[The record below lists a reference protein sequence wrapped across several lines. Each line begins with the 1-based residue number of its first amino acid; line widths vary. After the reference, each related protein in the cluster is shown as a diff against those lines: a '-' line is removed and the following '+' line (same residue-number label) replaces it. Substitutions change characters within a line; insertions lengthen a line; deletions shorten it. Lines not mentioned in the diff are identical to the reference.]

1 MGKYGATN
9 CRIPR
14 LVFVLAGL
22 AIGMAAGAGN
32 LHAQEDSACPY
43 AEVVL
48 PDGSLRLAEYT
59 FDNGKRDLALLRYRQ
74 GDALPRILAR
84 VSHKSRE
91 TSGCAYRQLA
101 LAKGGSWGWH
111 MLWSMADGTGL
122 YYARMDGDAWVSSP
136 PKKLVTT
143 PVDEFEWQID
153 SERLSVRSRAE
164 ATEGWQLRT
173 SEDEGRSW
181 D

>member
-9 CRIPR
+9 CRIPW
-14 LVFVLAGL
+14 LVFGLAGV
-22 AIGMAAGAGN
+22 AIWMAAGAGN
-32 LHAQEDSACPY
+32 LRAQEDSACPY

-48 PDGSLRLAEYT
+48 PEGSLRLAEYT
-59 FDNGKRDLALLRYRQ
+59 FDDGKRDLALLRYGQ
-74 GDALPRILAR
+74 GDALPRLLAR

-91 TSGCAYRQLA
+91 ASSCAYRQLA

-111 MLWSMADGTGL
+111 MFWSMADGTGL
-122 YYARMDGDAWVSSP
+122 YYVRMDGDAWVSSP

-143 PVDEFEWQID
+143 PVQEFEWQID
-153 SERLSVRSRAE
+153 SEKLSVRSR
-164 ATEGWQLRT
+164 TEGAGTWQLRT